1 MNIDFSDHSAC
12 FGKRCCDAWWGNHSS
27 RSFFFSW
34 FRFTD
39 DWSCDFSRSPKI
51 QSPAVSRR
59 LTKGSVQINCNILL
73 TKILW
78 FYSELAN
85 YFFSDASPYY
95 FTPFAAGRRNCI
107 GQVFAW
113 QEMKIA
119 LLRICSNVKITNR
132 VLVTDRNGRP
142 PHKFD
147 RFTFKM
153 RAGSLEQRF
162 LPASSWP
169 L

>member
-1 MNIDFSDHSAC
+1 MPDGEIIPKGVSFSVDFASLMTDPVIFPDPQKFNPERFLDDSLKGE
-12 FGKRCCDAWWGNHSS
+12 FESIVIFINENYLI
-27 RSFFFSW
+27 FFW
-34 FRFTD
+34 IYV
-39 DWSCDFSRSPKI
+39 CI
-51 QSPAVSRR
+51 
-59 LTKGSVQINCNILL
+59 
-73 TKILW
+73 
-78 FYSELAN
+78 
-85 YFFSDASPYY
+85 FFSDASSYY

-162 LPASSWP
+162 LPASS
-169 L
+169 